1 MPSPQENRLFRKKR
15 VRPYVGHG
23 SVYAWLRAYHHEVA
37 GALARQEQSW
47 ASLVADMALDGLTGR
62 RGKCLTA
69 NAALRVWQRVCR
81 DVEAEAIS
89 LPPKRISPS
98 RMSPDWRPTVVPPP
112 PIRTAPAPLAGTSP
126 PASSD
131 PRAPSR
137 DPDMTPEGQAV
148 LDKAWEALLAA
159 DRKKFGF

>member
-1 MPSPQENRLFRKKR
+1 
-15 VRPYVGHG
+15 
-23 SVYAWLRAYHHEVA
+23 VYAWLRAYHHEVA

-112 PIRTAPAPLAGTSP
+112 PIRTAPAPVAGTSP